1 MKAVHISRFTHN
13 LSDITPSDT
22 LTPNPTGKHTVHVQ
36 ITHAAVT
43 HVDLLYAQG
52 LHQNNKRHVTPPFI
66 LGTEFAGIVISAP
79 PSSTFR
85 PGTRVFGG
93 GLGTFAEQICAT
105 EDSVRRVPQQWSNA
119 EACAVGASGA
129 VSYGAL
135 HGVAHLQ
142 AGESVCVL
150 GASGGLGVMAVQ
162 IAKARGAHV
171 IGVVGS
177 NVKADVVRRIGAD
190 EVVSYTEPHWEDAVR
205 DKSPGARGV
214 DVVYDAVGAVESGI
228 KCLKYRGRLVI
239 VGFAAREGKMEN
251 VRANRILLKSAM
263 VHGYVGSRSQSLWRH
278 VQLLI
283 RPSASARMVD
293 TTPSVRKTFGTG
305 SCSWWTEGVSSRLS
319 TMLSTGVLK
328 PYQELWRTRRSIV
341 RGGGR
346 C

>member
-1 MKAVHISRFTHN
+1 MVIVLKSKSSDYGQRCQRSAVTEAFATPHRGRSPALHLGATVSNHYISSQLNKQCDSQSSAAAAMKAIHISRFTRN
-13 LSDITPSDT
+13 LLDIIPSETP
-22 LTPNPTGKHTVHVQ
+22 TPTPKGKQTVHVQ

-79 PSSTFR
+79 PSSAIK

-93 GLGTFAEQICAT
+93 GLGAFAEQICVA

-135 HGVAHLQ
+135 HGVAHLR

-162 IAKARGAHV
+162 IAKACGAHV
-171 IGVVGS
+171 IAVVGS
-177 NVKADVVRRIGAD
+177 DVKADMVRRIGAD
-190 EVVSYTEPHWEDAVR
+190 EVVSYTEPRWEDAVR
-205 DKSPGARGV
+205 GKSPGARGV
-214 DVVYDAVGAVESGI
+214 DVVYDAIGAVESGI
-228 KCLKYRGRLVI
+228 RCLKYRGRLVI

-263 VHGYVGSRSQSLWRH
+263 VHGYVSLRSLSSGS
-278 VQLLI
+278 V
-283 RPSASARMVD
+283 
-293 TTPSVRKTFGTG
+293 
-305 SCSWWTEGVSSRLS
+305 
-319 TMLSTGVLK
+319 
-328 PYQELWRTRRSIV
+328 
-341 RGGGR
+341 
-346 C
+346 